1 MNFQRYKFVLINE
14 GESNRKLPKIFAG
27 KNFFDKT
34 FPSSLRNKLK
44 TLIQNVPLFIPVWCN
59 IF

>member
-1 MNFQRYKFVLINE
+1 MNSQRYKFVLINE

-27 KNFFDKT
+27 KKNFNET

-44 TLIQNVPLFIPVWCN
+44 TLIQNVPLFIPVWYN